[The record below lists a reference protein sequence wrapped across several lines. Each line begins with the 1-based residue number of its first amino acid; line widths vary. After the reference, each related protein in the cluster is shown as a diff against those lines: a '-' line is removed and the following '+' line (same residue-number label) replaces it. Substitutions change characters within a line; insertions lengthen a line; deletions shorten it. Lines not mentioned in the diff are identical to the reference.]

1 MARNMRLERLQ
12 IPGRMSDIG
21 GVIKEGYVHLRLATI
36 KPDGG
41 IVFHDEGWDDEVAAI
56 LDVSRNFAVI
66 YRSLP
71 KDGE

>member
-21 GVIKEGYVHLRLATI
+21 VVIKKGGGDFRLATI
-36 KPDGG
+36 KPDKT
-41 IVFHDEGWDDEVAAI
+41 IVFHDEVWEDEAGAI
-56 LDVSRNFAVI
+56 LDIVRNFAVI